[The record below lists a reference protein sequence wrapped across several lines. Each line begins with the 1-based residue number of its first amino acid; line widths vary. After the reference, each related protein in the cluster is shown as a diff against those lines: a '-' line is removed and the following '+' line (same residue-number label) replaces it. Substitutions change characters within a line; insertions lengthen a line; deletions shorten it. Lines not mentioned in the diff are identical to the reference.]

1 MVASS
6 TAGKYGVK
14 NTSGRIWA
22 SPQRAPVENARQIAT
37 GEWTLIK
44 PFDPRNYDE
53 DEDAW
58 DDGYELGEDGSVWER

>member
-1 MVASS
+1 MGKARQVLLNTRYASS
-6 TAGKYGVK
+6 C
-14 NTSGRIWA
+14 GRA
-22 SPQRAPVENARQIAT
+22 AVENARQIAT
-37 GEWTLIK
+37 GEWTLTK